1 MDWLILLEQYG
12 IPVVVAIAFGFFIW
26 KQNKFIQNELM
37 EELDE
42 NFKRIEGILIKLID
56 QQKKMQLE
64 QKGIENSYKTLV
76 EIIASLSGNGL
87 KDKFMRLQER
97 NENKKYWRI

>member
-1 MDWLILLEQYG
+1 MDWLIILEQYG

-76 EIIASLSGNGL
+76 EIIASLSGNGM
-87 KDKFMRLQER
+87 KDKFLRMQER
-97 NENKKYWRI
+97 NENKKY